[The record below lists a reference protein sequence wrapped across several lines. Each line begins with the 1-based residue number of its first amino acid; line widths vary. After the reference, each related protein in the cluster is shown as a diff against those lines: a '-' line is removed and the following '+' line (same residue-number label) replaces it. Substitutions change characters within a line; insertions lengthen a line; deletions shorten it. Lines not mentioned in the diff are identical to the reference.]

1 MISPFVNENPV
12 PTNRRSLTPSP
23 SHVTRCMAHPPPLP
37 APTTAP
43 HPCPK
48 CRAPPTTPPPLPANA
63 CSPEP
68 TSVSH
73 PMPQVQGSSPAAAR
87 ERMLAAARAH
97 FRPEFLNRLDAI
109 VAFEPLSPTQL
120 VGVARLM
127 AAELGARLA
136 PKNISLRVTEAA
148 LKLAVQQAYDPVY
161 GARPIRRWLVSG

>member
-1 MISPFVNENPV
+1 
-12 PTNRRSLTPSP
+12 
-23 SHVTRCMAHPPPLP
+23 
-37 APTTAP
+37 
-43 HPCPK
+43 
-48 CRAPPTTPPPLPANA
+48 
-63 CSPEP
+63 
-68 TSVSH
+68 
-73 PMPQVQGSSPAAAR
+73 MPQVQGSSPAAAR

>member
-1 MISPFVNENPV
+1 
-12 PTNRRSLTPSP
+12 
-23 SHVTRCMAHPPPLP
+23 
-37 APTTAP
+37 
-43 HPCPK
+43 
-48 CRAPPTTPPPLPANA
+48 
-63 CSPEP
+63 
-68 TSVSH
+68 
-73 PMPQVQGSSPAAAR
+73 MPQVQGSSPAAAR

-127 AAELGARLA
+127 AAELGERLA

-161 GARPIRRWLVSG
+161 GARPIRRWLVSARSREEVSASLGAKRMCARLVVEDIAVCYI